1 MKGKGELGRVVSVI
15 SGVNVSVMVGVSVG
29 VTGVFDGVRVR
40 VTVFVRVG
48 VRVTE
53 AIRTGVWVNVTK
65 VTVGDGLVG
74 NTIATAWV
82 GGG

>member
-1 MKGKGELGRVVSVI
+1 MVI
-15 SGVNVSVMVGVSVG
+15 SGVKVSVMVGVSEG
-29 VTGVFDGVRVR
+29 VTGVFEGVRVR

-53 AIRTGVWVNVTK
+53 AIRTGVRVKGAK
-65 VTVGDGLVG
+65 VSVGGGLVG
-74 NTIATAWV
+74 NTSATAWV